1 MAALSEKDREAFA
14 LAYRMFERFWD
25 IPDTSE
31 AWCEY
36 AGEIMKTI
44 EGFGE
49 DTLLLQELLAAGYE
63 TVDKRRAPIRKALMS
78 QEAMN
83 GGNQTKQVHGTQE
96 CAQEHFL

>member
-1 MAALSEKDREAFA
+1 MAALSEKDREAFT
-14 LAYRMFERFWD
+14 LAYRLFERFWD

-31 AWCEY
+31 AWHDY

-83 GGNQTKQVHGTQE
+83 GGNQTQQVHGAPE
-96 CAQEHFL
+96 CAQERFL